1 MKQFKQYVYLFIVL
15 ALIGAGLMLLIVD
28 SENVEASWKA
38 IGAALVCFAAGLYLG
53 FMFDRKNL
61 LPE

>member
-1 MKQFKQYVYLFIVL
+1 MKQFKQYVYLCIVL

-38 IGAALVCFAAGLYLG
+38 IGAALVCFVLAIFLAHV
-53 FMFDRKNL
+53 FDRKNL

>member
-1 MKQFKQYVYLFIVL
+1 
-15 ALIGAGLMLLIVD
+15 MLLIVD

-38 IGAALVCFAAGLYLG
+38 IGAALVCFALAIFLANV
-53 FMFDRKNL
+53 FDRKNL